1 MDNDNRFT
9 ETDGAAEQCREPIIV
24 KPPLSFGSLYG
35 RMTWLFS
42 SIAVMMIV
50 VNVFAMFAMS
60 AVHYYFPELEQA
72 NWYDT
77 VLSSVAFYFV
87 GVPVAAIMLLFS
99 RQDPA
104 AEQPEMKTKLTG
116 GGWMKYLCMTF
127 AAMYVGNWIGNIVT
141 GVLGF
146 VVGHSITNPVES
158 ALDGASWIVSTVA
171 MVIIAPIF
179 EELLFRKLLI
189 DRLQPYG
196 EKTAIAASAL
206 AFGLVHGN
214 FSQFFYAFGIGLIF
228 GYVYCRTKN
237 VWYTISFHMIINGV
251 CGILT
256 GYISGKIDSEGL
268 ESLLESIGGQLS
280 NEEAM
285 KLLSEMGKY
294 IAPMLALG
302 IISIAVLALAIAGI
316 VFFAKGVKN
325 VYLADCSYD
334 ISAEKVRTAAYA
346 NAGIIILYVIM
357 ALTFM
362 VSVVSY

>member
-9 ETDGAAEQCREPIIV
+9 ETDETAEQSREPIIV

-35 RMTWLFS
+35 KMTWLFS

-50 VNVFAMFAMS
+50 VNIFALIAVQ
-60 AVHYYFPELEQA
+60 AVHYYIPELEQA

-99 RQDPA
+99 RPSEEP
-104 AEQPEMKTKLTG
+104 EQPERKTKLTG
-116 GGWMKYLCMTF
+116 GSWMKYLCITF

-146 VVGHSITNPVES
+146 VVGHRITNPVES
-158 ALDGASWIVSTVA
+158 ALDGASWIISTIA

-214 FSQFFYAFGIGLIF
+214 FSQFFYAFGIGLVF
-228 GYVYCRTKN
+228 GYIYCKTKN

-256 GYISGKIDSEGL
+256 GYLAGKVDTEGL
-268 ESLLESIGGQLS
+268 GSLLESIGGQLS
-280 NEEAM
+280 DEEAM
-285 KLLSEMGKY
+285 RLVSEMGKY
-294 IAPMLALG
+294 IVPMLLLG
-302 IISIAVLALAIAGI
+302 IISIAVLGAAVTGI

-325 VYLADCSYD
+325 ISLADCRYD
-334 ISAEKVRTAAYA
+334 ISAENVRTAAYA
-346 NAGIIILYVIM
+346 NAGIIILYAIM
-357 ALTFM
+357 AMTFITSI
-362 VSVVSY
+362 VRY